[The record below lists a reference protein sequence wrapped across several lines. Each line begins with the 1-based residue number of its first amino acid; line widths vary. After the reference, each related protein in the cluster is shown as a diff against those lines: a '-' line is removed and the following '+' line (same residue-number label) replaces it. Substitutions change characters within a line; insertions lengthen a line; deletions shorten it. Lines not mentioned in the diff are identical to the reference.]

1 MFHGTVVGKGRGF
14 LVWCLFTGCLLACP
28 TSELVSFR
36 EPLGSE
42 SFAEEEVDPGRVH
55 LDRACSE
62 IDLGVDALQ
71 PREAEDDLLLP
82 EPGDQQSYQM
92 SVSSCL
98 QFS

>member
-1 MFHGTVVGKGRGF
+1 MVVGKGRGF

-55 LDRACSE
+55 LDRMFDAQVESAKPFNCTFG
-62 IDLGVDALQ
+62 IRKQGKDL
-71 PREAEDDLLLP
+71 REERWDRA
-82 EPGDQQSYQM
+82 GRFTR
-92 SVSSCL
+92 VANA
-98 QFS
+98 

>member
-1 MFHGTVVGKGRGF
+1 MVVGKGRGF